1 MEFHLGNYLANFLLH
16 SVGEIIAEAEE
27 LYLTAAYKFKM
38 AGKWDRAGLSY
49 ANAAKMAHCI
59 GSFFPLS
66 QEMVMVVT
74 IVFFLYNSGIPF
86 LISRPVPY

>member
-1 MEFHLGNYLANFLLH
+1 MIFLSFWNL
-16 SVGEIIAEAEE
+16 GEIIAETEE

-59 GSFFPLS
+59 GMLH
-66 QEMVMVVT
+66 VLCV
-74 IVFFLYNSGIPF
+74 L
-86 LISRPVPY
+86 L